1 MSPYTK
7 DTPERPRKDQIQ
19 DPKNAGELNLSLTTL
34 GLQYIKERGEK
45 YVHYTHVINAL
56 SYNGVGG
63 SFNHMNVPN
72 GQMLKEKANYIIDH
86 YRDTFP
92 GGGDR
97 EEEILGTT
105 KCAVMEFYWRMC
117 RPYEDIKAKANGEVF
132 PKLGVFSILIALVH
146 HIKESNLTLQSE
158 VDVFRKTVLVMQDEI
173 KSLVNQQHAKK
184 TGLFGKKKKRDR
196 GEE

>member
-1 MSPYTK
+1 MSPYTNDSK
-7 DTPERPRKDQIQ
+7 ERPRKDQIQ

-117 RPYEDIKAKANGEVF
+117 REYENGKISTNHDVF
-132 PKLGVFSILIALVH
+132 PKSELIMRSDAIGVIQSINQQ
-146 HIKESNLTLQSE
+146 NLQHE
-158 VDVFRKTVLVMQDEI
+158 IDVFRKSIIVMQDEI

-184 TGLFGKKKKRDR
+184 TGLFGKKTPR
-196 GEE
+196 GGIK